1 MTFSGSGRRVASCS
15 AHREDP
21 SIHLFKGFRQLR
33 LVCLPHQPG
42 SSLVTIFITL
52 KSPLLRSLIDQIR
65 GCRGYL
71 QLKQT
76 QAVRAGR
83 VGGNVAALRRYNSR
97 RMAERN
103 QHGIDCR
110 NKASDAHEIQI
121 PSPKL
126 LEEFLARSGK
136 RRQIVAANLLC
147 PHCKHVFDYTVRD
160 VHPLYL
166 TAGPRKSDPVCVA
179 VQFLTGDGGCKSKLT
194 VHVIKKY
201 KNEEPSTAILRLA
214 SAIFHIRCEFGH
226 IPRFDYRN
234 VVHAE
239 RTRQFF
245 PF

>member
-1 MTFSGSGRRVASCS
+1 MHS
-15 AHREDP
+15 HPE
-21 SIHLFKGFRQLR
+21 SISVFPNDCKAKFTYSVLFKRVPSTSTRLPSASTRQFFGYHLYASEKR
-33 LVCLPHQPG
+33 L
-42 SSLVTIFITL
+42 S
-52 KSPLLRSLIDQIR
+52 R
-65 GCRGYL
+65 
-71 QLKQT
+71 
-76 QAVRAGR
+76 
-83 VGGNVAALRRYNSR
+83 LRRYNSR
-97 RMAERN
+97 GMAERN
-103 QHGIDCR
+103 HHGIDCR
-110 NKASDAHEIQI
+110 NKVSDAHEIQI

-126 LEEFLARSGK
+126 LKEFVARSEK

-147 PHCKHVFDYTVRD
+147 PHCKHVFDYTARD

-166 TAGPRKSDPVCVA
+166 IAGPLKSEPVSVA
-179 VQFLTGDGGCKSKLT
+179 VQFLCGDGGCKSQLT
-194 VHVIKKY
+194 VHVLKKY